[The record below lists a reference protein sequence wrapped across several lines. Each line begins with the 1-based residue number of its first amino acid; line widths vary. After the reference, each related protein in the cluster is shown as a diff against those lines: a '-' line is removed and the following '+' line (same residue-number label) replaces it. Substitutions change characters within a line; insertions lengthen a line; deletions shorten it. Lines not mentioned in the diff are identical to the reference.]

1 MDKDNLI
8 SMWMA
13 SLGEDADDLDKR
25 FIHTIT
31 NLIIYAY
38 EKGVENGKK
47 TCGVQNAGGNSLKA
61 APSFKLVGLVNH
73 LPTMYKILY
82 VTLKYDKL

>member
-8 SMWMA
+8 NIWMA
-13 SLGEDADDLDKR
+13 SIGVDVDDLDKR

-31 NLIIYAY
+31 NLIINIY

-47 TCGVQNAGGNSLKA
+47 ECR
-61 APSFKLVGLVNH
+61 
-73 LPTMYKILY
+73 
-82 VTLKYDKL
+82 

>member
-13 SLGEDADDLDKR
+13 SLGDDADDLDIR
-25 FIHTIT
+25 FIHTT
-31 NLIIYAY
+31 VNLVIYAY

-47 TCGVQNAGGNSLKA
+47 TCGV
-61 APSFKLVGLVNH
+61 
-73 LPTMYKILY
+73 
-82 VTLKYDKL
+82 

>member
-1 MDKDNLI
+1 MISILTEKRAKHGQRMLLNLFGGRYMDKDSLI

-13 SLGEDADDLDKR
+13 SLGEDADNLDKR

-47 TCGVQNAGGNSLKA
+47 TCGV
-61 APSFKLVGLVNH
+61 
-73 LPTMYKILY
+73 
-82 VTLKYDKL
+82 

>member
-8 SMWMA
+8 NIWMA
-13 SLGEDADDLDKR
+13 SIGEDVDDLDKR
-25 FIHTIT
+25 FIHTII

-47 TCGVQNAGGNSLKA
+47 TCGV
-61 APSFKLVGLVNH
+61 
-73 LPTMYKILY
+73 
-82 VTLKYDKL
+82 